1 MTSYTLVVGTR
12 SWSSW
17 SLRAHMALVATGAPF
32 ETICVRLRKSEA
44 ADDILRHS
52 PSGKVPLLKTGD
64 GERIWDSLAICETLA
79 ERHPAAKLWP
89 DDAKVR
95 ALARSYCAEM
105 HAGFADVRDQLT
117 MDFARQLPLP
127 ELRPQTSRQIERIIA
142 AWEEALSAHGREGG
156 FLFGRFS
163 IADCMYAPVV
173 SRFRT
178 YGVALPAA
186 SATYAKRVWQL
197 PAMQSWLKEAEAE
210 IAAGLP

>member
-1 MTSYTLVVGTR
+1 
-12 SWSSW
+12 
-17 SLRAHMALVATGAPF
+17 MALVATGIPF

-44 ADDILRHS
+44 TDDILRHS

-105 HAGFADVRDQLT
+105 HAGFPDLRDQLT

-127 ELRPQTSRQIERIIA
+127 ELRPETGRQIERIIA
-142 AWEEALSAHGREGG
+142 AWEEALSAHEGG

-163 IADCMYAPVV
+163 IADCMYAPVM

-210 IAAGLP
+210 VAAGLP